1 MIITRLKKI
10 IPAVLIFGAAL
21 PAHAACLNIQEF
33 YEHAVAQNGG
43 RLFGYME
50 ATDIS
55 SVDALPHPEE
65 TARFMLSLARDLS
78 GPAVEF
84 RPDYIASIRQNGC
97 ESLEGMPNAGI
108 VEGTDENVLTLRLR
122 TSTGLINSL
131 MTMTH
136 VSDQELAVQMTL
148 PSPVFTPDSAPTSL
162 TDVTLTLRSVVGGSL
177 ESLAPRQGPSAYLQ
191 DLLNRSGMPVW

>member
-1 MIITRLKKI
+1 
-10 IPAVLIFGAAL
+10 
-21 PAHAACLNIQEF
+21 
-33 YEHAVAQNGG
+33 
-43 RLFGYME
+43 
-50 ATDIS
+50 
-55 SVDALPHPEE
+55 
-65 TARFMLSLARDLS
+65 
-78 GPAVEF
+78 
-84 RPDYIASIRQNGC
+84 
-97 ESLEGMPNAGI
+97 MPNAGI